1 MIIPRSGGAFSGDPM
16 EAIARHAEL
25 HGVAASLG
33 GDPDAP
39 YDVARLVA
47 YISGIGTMTNRC
59 VERG

>member
-1 MIIPRSGGAFSGDPM
+1 M

-25 HGVAASLG
+25 HEVAASLG